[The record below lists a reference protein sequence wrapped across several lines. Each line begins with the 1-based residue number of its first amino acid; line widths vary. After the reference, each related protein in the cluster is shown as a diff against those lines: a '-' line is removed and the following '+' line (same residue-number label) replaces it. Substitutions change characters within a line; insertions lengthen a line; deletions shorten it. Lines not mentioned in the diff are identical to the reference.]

1 MNSCKKT
8 LTVVLAVLLTGG
20 CAVTPQT
27 ITPDEVQQMM
37 TDDLR
42 AMYLDQEPVTEPIS
56 LYEAIARA
64 VKYNLDHHL
73 KMMEDAL
80 ARGQLELVKYDQL
93 PELTASAGYDRRSN
107 FSGASSQ
114 SLLTG
119 DESLEPSTSAQKN
132 ITTVNGAIVWNVLD
146 FGVSYALAQ
155 QQADQVLITEERRRK
170 VVQNIVQ
177 DVRYAYWRAVSA
189 QQLLDEMD
197 ALLQR
202 TYSALESSRQ
212 LESLRIQSP
221 IQSLSYQK
229 ALLEIIREMWILRKE
244 LASAKTELAALM
256 NLKPGTQYKVIE
268 PSEEQLQPNA
278 PLSSLDQLEV
288 LALEN
293 RPEIMEEHYQA
304 RISTLEVK
312 KAMLE
317 MLPGLEI
324 NFGHSYDNNDFLFN
338 DTWSEAG
345 VSISWNVFNIF
356 SGPAN
361 MRVAEAQVELDHA
374 RRLALNMAVLTQLHL
389 AYQRYQ
395 IALHDFK
402 VSAELVAVE
411 ERIQVH
417 MEAER
422 KAAVENE
429 LEVIRS
435 MAGGLVSRMQHDLGH
450 ADLQNAIG
458 RIQNS
463 VGVDPLPG
471 VDIQQDIKSLAA
483 IVEQQIQQ
491 QTM

>member
-1 MNSCKKT
+1 MRSCKNS
-8 LTVVLAVLLTGG
+8 LAVVLALLLTGG

-64 VKYNLDHHL
+64 VKYNLDHRL

-93 PELTASAGYDRRSN
+93 PELTASAGYNRRSN

-132 ITTVNGAIVWNVLD
+132 ITTVNGTIVWNLLD

-189 QQLLDEMD
+189 QQLLGEMD
-197 ALLQR
+197 TLLQR

-229 ALLEIIREMWILRKE
+229 ALLEIIREMWILRKN

-304 RISTLEVK
+304 RISALEVK
-312 KAMLE
+312 KAILE
-317 MLPGLEI
+317 MLPGLEVS
-324 NFGHSYDNNDFLFN
+324 FGRNHDNNDFLFN
-338 DTWSEAG
+338 SSWSEAG
-345 VSISWNVFNIF
+345 ASITWNVFNIF

-361 MRVAEAQVELDHA
+361 KRVAETQVELDHA
-374 RRLALNMAVLTQLHL
+374 RRLALNMAVLTQVHL

-402 VSAELVAVE
+402 VSADLVAVE

-435 MAGGLVSRMQHDLGH
+435 MASGLVSRMQYDLGY
-450 ADLQNAIG
+450 AELQNSIG

-463 VGVDPLPG
+463 IGVDPLPG
-471 VDIQQDIKSLAA
+471 VDIQQGIKSLAA